1 MLANAEQLAL
11 SLNDKSYLSKVYSA
25 KVEMYKSQNDFENAL
40 TYQEKLNTLNDSL
53 ARGEREKIVRQLEV
67 QFEVSEM
74 NRQLKLTLQEH
85 KITKLTNYL
94 LWGALA
100 VLLFIGGGI
109 FVITRKMNRRDKQLL
124 ETKVALMQAK
134 EEQKK
139 LKEAQ
144 MQHEIEFKESQLSAM
159 ALQMMQKNDLL
170 KELEEKLGQDTDNQP
185 NTEMRKI
192 ISRGWNHDSDW
203 NDFNTVFEGINHN
216 FYARLKAAYPEISP
230 NDLRLCALIKLNMS
244 IKEMAGILNIS
255 PDSVKTARYRLRK
268 KLQLNTEDNLT
279 DFIISL

>member
-1 MLANAEQLAL
+1 
-11 SLNDKSYLSKVYSA
+11 
-25 KVEMYKSQNDFENAL
+25 
-40 TYQEKLNTLNDSL
+40 
-53 ARGEREKIVRQLEV
+53 
-67 QFEVSEM
+67 M
-74 NRQLKLTLQEH
+74 NRQLKLTRQEH

-159 ALQMMQKNDLL
+159 ALQMMQKHVI
-170 KELEEKLGQDTDNQP
+170 
-185 NTEMRKI
+185 R
-192 ISRGWNHDSDW
+192 
-203 NDFNTVFEGINHN
+203 
-216 FYARLKAAYPEISP
+216 
-230 NDLRLCALIKLNMS
+230 
-244 IKEMAGILNIS
+244 
-255 PDSVKTARYRLRK
+255 
-268 KLQLNTEDNLT
+268 
-279 DFIISL
+279 